1 MSHPTGPGRR
11 SSGPIQRHW
20 IGITAALIAFGLAGS
35 RPVIRASAQPVL
47 AKPGSNGSLPAGE
60 VSAASDRILR
70 YDKPAQNW
78 NEALPIG
85 SGRLG
90 AMIFGGVP
98 RERIQFNEDTLWGG
112 GPHDYSHPGAAESLP
127 EIRNLLFAG
136 KPREAEKLAME
147 RFMSLPL
154 GQMAYQPFGDILL
167 EFPGH
172 EAYTDFER
180 SLDIGQ
186 ALSAV
191 RYKVGGTIFTREVFA
206 SAPDRVIAIRLAAD
220 KKKKL
225 AFTVRL
231 DSPHAAKSL
240 ETGGSSQTLSVA
252 VKDGVLKG
260 TARILVESDG
270 EVRAAGDKIEVT
282 GAGQATIYLA
292 AATNFVS
299 YKDVGGDPAARVRAD
314 LVKIPW
320 TSFRQIRARHIAD
333 YRSLFD
339 RFDIG
344 FGSNDREA
352 LTTDRR
358 LGMFPDSPDDPGL
371 VALYVQYGRYLMIS
385 CSRPGSQPANLQ
397 GLWNQE
403 LDPPWGSKYTTNI
416 NAEMNYWPAETTN
429 LGDCHEPFFRLV
441 EECAQTGQAA
451 AKAHYGAEGWVLH
464 HNTDIWRGTAP
475 INHANHG
482 IWQGGSG
489 WVSRHLWEHYLFTQD
504 VDFLRG
510 RAWPVMRE
518 AARFY
523 AAVLTP
529 DPKTGRLISVPSNS
543 PEIGGLVAGPTMDHQ
558 IIRSLFEACLEASTI
573 LGEDKEFADKLARLI
588 PLIAPNQIGRLGQL
602 QEWLEDVDDPNE
614 HHRHVS
620 HLWGVHPGADI
631 TWEKSPEMMKA
642 ARQSLLIRGDEGTG
656 WSLAWKINLWARF
669 LDGDRAYSLLRLLFR
684 VRDEAGG
691 GGGGGSYLNLFDSHP
706 PFQIDG
712 NFGAAAGIVETL
724 VQSHQGFIDV
734 LPALPKA
741 LPSGFLRG
749 VRARGGFEL
758 DLAWKDGQPVRVSVL
773 SLAGKPCRI
782 RVNGEMREFPTEK
795 GKRYELSS

>member
-1 MSHPTGPGRR
+1 LPDAQAP
-11 SSGPIQRHW
+11 
-20 IGITAALIAFGLAGS
+20 AAQE
-35 RPVIRASAQPVL
+35 RV
-47 AKPGSNGSLPAGE
+47 
-60 VSAASDRILR
+60 LR
-70 YDKPAQNW
+70 YDKPAQSW

-85 SGRLG
+85 SGCLG

-98 RERIQFNEDTLWGG
+98 RERIQFNEDTLWKG
-112 GPHDYSHPGAAESLP
+112 GPHDYAHPGAAESLA
-127 EIRNLLFAG
+127 EIRGLLFAG
-136 KPREAEKLAME
+136 KPREAEALAME

-154 GQMAYQPFGDILL
+154 GQMPYQPFGDLL
-167 EFPGH
+167 FDFPGH
-172 EAYTDFER
+172 EAFTDYER

-186 ALSAV
+186 ALGAV
-191 RYKVGGTIFTREVFA
+191 RYKVGGTLFTREVFA
-206 SAPDRVIAIRLAAD
+206 SAPDRVIAIRIAAD
-220 KKKKL
+220 RKKAL
-225 AFTVRL
+225 AFSVRM
-231 DSPHAAKSL
+231 DTPHAARSL
-240 ETGGSSQTLSVA
+240 ETSGDRQTLSLS
-252 VKDGVLKG
+252 VKDGAMKG
-260 TARILVESDG
+260 AARIVVQSDG
-270 EVRAAGDKIEVT
+270 DIRIAGEKIEVT

-299 YKDVGGDPAARVRAD
+299 YKDVSGDPAARIQTD
-314 LVKIPW
+314 LEKILW
-320 TSFRQIRARHIAD
+320 TSFQQIRSRHIAD

-344 FGSNDREA
+344 FGSSGRDA

-358 LGMFPDSPDDPGL
+358 LRMYPDSPDDPGL

-385 CSRPGSQPANLQ
+385 SSRPGSQPANLQ

-429 LGDCHEPFFRLV
+429 LADCHEPFFRMV
-441 EECAQTGQAA
+441 EDCAEAGRAT

-504 VDFLRG
+504 AAFLRE

-523 AAVLTP
+523 AAVLVS
-529 DPKTGRLISVPSNS
+529 DPKTGFLISAPSNS

-558 IIRSLFEACLEASTI
+558 IIRSLFEACVEASAI
-573 LGEDKEFADKLARLI
+573 LGQDREFADKLALLI
-588 PLIAPNQIGRLGQL
+588 PRIAPHRIGRLGQL
-602 QEWLEDVDDPNE
+602 QEWMDDVDDPDE

-620 HLWGVHPGADI
+620 HLWGVYPGADI

-669 LDGDRAYSLLRLLFR
+669 LDGDRAYGLLKLLFR
-684 VRDEAGG
+684 VKDEAGG
-691 GGGGGSYLNLFDSHP
+691 GGGGGSYINLFDSHP

-712 NFGAAAGIVETL
+712 NFGAAAGIVEML
-724 VQSHQGFIDV
+724 VQSHQGLIDV

-741 LPSGFLRG
+741 LASGHVRG

-758 DLAWKDGQPVRVSVL
+758 DLEWRDGKPVRLSVL
-773 SLAGKPCRI
+773 STAGRPCRI
-782 RVNGEMREFPTEK
+782 RVNGEMREFPTER
-795 GKRYELSS
+795 GKHYDL